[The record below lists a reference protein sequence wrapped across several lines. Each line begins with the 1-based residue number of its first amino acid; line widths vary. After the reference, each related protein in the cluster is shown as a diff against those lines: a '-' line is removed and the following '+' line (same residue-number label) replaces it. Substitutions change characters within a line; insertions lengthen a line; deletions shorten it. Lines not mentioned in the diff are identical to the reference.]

1 MSGLPSFDRA
11 TASSRPFGAHAGAP
25 LMPGNE
31 VIKSRLPDVRSCT
44 QTCERLFSND
54 TYARHLTSLAHAGD
68 ISGCGDCRITFGSK
82 PSAAAAAGGGR
93 GGPPAGGAAGAGA
106 M

>member
-44 QTCERLFSND
+44 QPCERLFSND
-54 TYARHLTSLAHAGD
+54 TYARRLPSLAPAGD
-68 ISGCGDCRITFGSK
+68 ISGCGDCRITFGLFLL
-82 PSAAAAAGGGR
+82 ALVFFFVFR
-93 GGPPAGGAAGAGA
+93 CLLFVCF
-106 M
+106 

>member
-25 LMPGNE
+25 VMPENE
-31 VIKSRLPDVRSCT
+31 VIKSRLPDERSCT
-44 QTCERLFSND
+44 QTCEHKFSND
-54 TYARHLTSLAHAGD
+54 TYARRVPALAHAGD

-82 PSAAAAAGGGR
+82 PSASATYKVKR
-93 GGPPAGGAAGAGA
+93 FLPPACCSPD
-106 M
+106 